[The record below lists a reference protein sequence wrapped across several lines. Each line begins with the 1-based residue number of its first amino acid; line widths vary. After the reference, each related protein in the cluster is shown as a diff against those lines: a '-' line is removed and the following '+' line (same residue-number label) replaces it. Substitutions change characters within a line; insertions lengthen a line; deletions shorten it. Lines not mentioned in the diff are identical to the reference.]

1 MLTRQIIV
9 GMLLSDQ
16 IQGRDIK
23 MDLIEIIV
31 AILIVAALTLFSGT
45 VKEVCKKY
53 FEGGEKRHDDQ

>member
-1 MLTRQIIV
+1 
-9 GMLLSDQ
+9 
-16 IQGRDIK
+16 